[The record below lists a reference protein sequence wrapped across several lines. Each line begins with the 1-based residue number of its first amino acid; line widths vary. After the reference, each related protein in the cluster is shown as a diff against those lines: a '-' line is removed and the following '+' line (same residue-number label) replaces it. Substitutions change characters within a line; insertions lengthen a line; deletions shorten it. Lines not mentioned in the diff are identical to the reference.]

1 MLNGTLNPEHRP
13 LTPAGPM
20 EEPASGGPLAV
31 KEPADIHRAL
41 AALFERTTR
50 GIKPGLERM
59 EALLDRLGRPE
70 RALPVIHVAG
80 TNGKGSVCATIESLL
95 RAAGLRTG
103 LYTSP
108 HLVRFH
114 ERIRVDG
121 VPVSDADLA
130 GLIGRMDAADRA
142 AGGTATFFECAT
154 AMAFDQ
160 FARAGVQV
168 AVIETGMGGRWD
180 ATNVVRPIV
189 CALCEVNLDHAEYLG
204 DTLELIAAEK
214 AGILKPGR
222 PAVMA
227 RQPPEAEA
235 VFRAAADRVG
245 APLRRVEDE
254 VSVRRIGRPTLD
266 GQRLA
271 FETPDGPLTTARY
284 PLCGEHQAH
293 NAALAVAAV
302 RLLSETAGIGLPAA
316 VWKRGLERVVW
327 PARFQVLRREP
338 PVLLDGA
345 HNPHGAEA
353 LAAALREVAGRR
365 PLGWIVAMMNDKD
378 IAGVLRAW
386 TPLMRRVW
394 AVPVPGERAEPPA
407 RMIERL
413 GAAGIRDATSAPLD
427 RAWDEAL
434 AWAEADD
441 GMVVIAGSLYL
452 AGEVLRRR
460 GDGERLFLA

>member
-1 MLNGTLNPEHRP
+1 MTD
-13 LTPAGPM
+13 PA
-20 EEPASGGPLAV
+20 EIA
-31 KEPADIHRAL
+31 RAL
-41 AALFERTTR
+41 EALYQRTTR

-59 EALLDRLGRPE
+59 EALLERLGRPE

-80 TNGKGSVCATIESLL
+80 TNGKGSVCATIESIL

-121 VPVSDADLA
+121 VPVDDAGLA

-142 AGGTATFFECAT
+142 AGGEATFFECAT
-154 AMAFDQ
+154 AMAFDH
-160 FARAGVQV
+160 FARAGVQA

-180 ATNVVRPIV
+180 ATNVVRPLV

-204 DTLELIAAEK
+204 DTIARVAAEK

-245 APLRRVEDE
+245 APLRRVEEE

-302 RLLSETAGIGLPAA
+302 RLLSETAGIDLPAA
-316 VWKRGLERVVW
+316 AWKRGLERVVW
-327 PARFQVLRREP
+327 PARFQALRRDP

-345 HNPHGAEA
+345 HNPHGARA
-353 LAAALREVAGRR
+353 LADALRELSGRR

-378 IAGVLRAW
+378 IPGALQAW
-386 TPLMRRVW
+386 APLMRRAW
-394 AVPVPGERAEPPA
+394 AVPVPGGRAEPPE
-407 RMIERL
+407 RMLERL
-413 GAAGIRDATSAPLD
+413 GAAGVREAGAAALD

-434 AWAEADD
+434 GWAAEND

-452 AGEVLRRR
+452 AGEVLRRW